1 MDRFTLWMHKP
12 GCKFYPSLI
21 SYKNSNK
28 RFNLSEPQFCRC
40 EMQVTGATQREAQ
53 HEEGQTV
60 HAGRVVG
67 GLSAPI
73 CLSAFP
79 TPACSL
85 PRILTRQERWQ
96 KFKETKGKGE
106 RSTLSKQ
113 AYPVW
118 SDVWGT
124 ALTHIIPFGFG
135 FLLFLFNWRF
145 PFHFFLF
152 NFFNFTFSHS
162 ETFIIFTLTKIR
174 IVLRILTW
182 NRRLHTSSLKS
193 SKKWGFSDFPG
204 SPVVRTP
211 RFHCREFNPWLG
223 N

>member
-1 MDRFTLWMHKP
+1 MCNSRKRESRPLPRLIVWRKCGLMDRFTLWRDKP
-12 GCKFYPSLI
+12 GANPSPSLT

-28 RFNLSEPQFCRC
+28 RSNLSEPQFRRC

-53 HEEGQTV
+53 HEGGQTV
-60 HAGRVVG
+60 RVGRVG
-67 GLSAPI
+67 GGGQCPYLP
-73 CLSAFP
+73 SAFP

-85 PRILTRQERWQ
+85 PRILTRNERWR
-96 KFKETKGKGE
+96 KVKETEGRGE
-106 RSTLSKQ
+106 RSTVSKR
-113 AYPVW
+113 AHMKW
-118 SDVWGT
+118 RMGA
-124 ALTHIIPFGFG
+124 ALTHIMPFG
-135 FLLFLFNWRF
+135 FLLFLFNWRV

-193 SKKWGFSDFPG
+193 SKKWGF
-204 SPVVRTP
+204 
-211 RFHCREFNPWLG
+211 
-223 N
+223 